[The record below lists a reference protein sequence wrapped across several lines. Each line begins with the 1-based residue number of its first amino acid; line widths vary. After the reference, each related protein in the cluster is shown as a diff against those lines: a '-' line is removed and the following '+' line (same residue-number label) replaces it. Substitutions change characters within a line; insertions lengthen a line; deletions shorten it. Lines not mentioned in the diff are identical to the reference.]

1 MLSDGIPRSLE
12 DILSKYGTR
21 LDRLERKPRGATGDE
36 INTVTT
42 YAQDDE
48 PTTGLH
54 VGDLWIDTDNENQMY
69 RWNGT
74 NWVLYRDAGI
84 SRIETDNAVTLLVS
98 KMDFE
103 AAADNLVTTYWQ
115 SAAPGSPS
123 GVGDLWVDKDDKK
136 LYRWSGS
143 TWVDQSD
150 TTVGNALL
158 VSGLTTALGDG
169 RIRTYFKFGE
179 PVPEGIGDL
188 WADTDDNNK
197 LYRWSGTSW
206 VPVLADTRAQSA
218 ATAAILL
225 NNYSTNPIF
234 DNWTTGSP
242 APVGYSVLGATP
254 IKENTRTRTAP
265 YAVRWVVDDALT
277 AAIVTVTGSASAWA
291 AVPNAEYLTVTVD
304 FQLISGDLEGAGLIV
319 DWTGYSPAQT
329 VILSLN
335 DEFPSGVDINKW
347 YRIKKVIKRS
357 ATPVGSF
364 TEMTATLTANLA
376 TVGTLTTKDIVFDQL
391 SVRQPTVEEIAAYGL
406 PTGTQTD
413 QLPDVGTNKI
423 STFYTI
429 NSDPPEATSV
439 GDLWVVVDRG
449 NLIRRWD
456 GSLWVSLQVGGDA
469 IGDGAVDGP
478 QLSGEI
484 VLASRFTTGVEGEQ
498 RVQFDDDGLKL
509 INADET
515 LRVNIPTLVG
525 SPVTLQ
531 AEVIADSLTVKG
543 GAIFED
549 ESEIARDSG
558 FTLASGTTSP
568 ITPPNL
574 SFEYETVRPT
584 TTQVVTGSLG
594 AFVLN
599 PNEVT
604 SVTWRST
611 VFAVHQK
618 RSNGTRVWLFNPDG
632 SVSSTTD
639 YDGWEAF
646 SETTFGGKVY
656 FLIRLMSNNT
666 YYLARSDAGGWFFS
680 SYARINTSL
689 TPAIGNNGTSI
700 VVIESNPSTSQV
712 TIRAMTMSGSSFGA
726 ATVSS
731 TALGDNAFD
740 ALGSWDAVYFG
751 SFDYGS
757 NRYVISMHGVPY
769 NIWNMNT
776 SGTFLTDDDFAS
788 PTANRRGMAWDGTN
802 FWVYGADGN
811 LYKMSTF
818 KWTTQ
823 SSLWWVGITWR
834 DTDAGGTGLHET
846 DLGSVRSI
854 NMRKRAGLKVGLPAI
869 PPGGGVDDPDS
880 GAVYLGRGAST
891 PASSAMHLQTTT
903 SAATTT
909 LTSPSFVSA
918 APPSV
923 NNFPGSNPGSIESGA
938 TSTVDSLPAFWVDGS
953 GDGRWEGEGWHTV
966 GGVGEPPF
974 LNSHTATAGYP
985 VQFRKDP
992 LGNVHLRGVVT
1003 LASPSDSNMF
1013 TLPVGYRPVGV
1024 TSITYPCDANPT
1036 NNMPRII
1043 VFSSNGVVQWAQK
1056 IRIGTAD
1063 TTAVHVDFV
1072 FSTRG

>member
-12 DILSKYGTR
+12 DILNKHATR
-21 LDRLERKPRGATGDE
+21 LDRLERKPRGATGEE

-48 PTTGLH
+48 PTVGLH

-74 NWVLYRDAGI
+74 TWILYRDAGI
-84 SRIETDNAVTLLVS
+84 SRIETDNTVTLLVS

-103 AAADNLVTTYWQ
+103 AASDNLVTTYWQ

-123 GVGDLWVDKDDKK
+123 GVGDLWVDRDDKK

-143 TWVDQSD
+143 AWLDQAD
-150 TTVGNALL
+150 TSVGNALL

-169 RIRTYFKFGE
+169 RIRTYFSFGE
-179 PVPEGIGDL
+179 PIPEGIGDL
-188 WADTDDNNK
+188 WADTDASNK

-254 IKENTRTRTAP
+254 VKENTRTRTAP
-265 YAVRWVVDDALT
+265 YAVRWAVDNALT
-277 AAIVTVTGSASAWA
+277 AAIVTVTGAASAWA
-291 AVPNAEYLTVTVD
+291 AVPNMEYLTVTID
-304 FQLISGDLEGAGLIV
+304 FQLVSGDLEGAGLVV

-329 VILSLN
+329 VIISLG
-335 DEFPSGVDINKW
+335 DEFPTGVDVNKW

-364 TEMTATLTANLA
+364 TEMTATLTANLVS
-376 TVGTLTTKDIVFDQL
+376 VGTLTTKDIVFDQL
-391 SVRQPTVEEIAAYGL
+391 SVRQPTIEEIAAYGL

-413 QLPDVGTNKI
+413 QLPDVGANKI

-429 NSDPPEATSV
+429 NSDPPDATAV

-449 NLIRRWD
+449 NLLRRWD
-456 GSLWVSLQVGGDA
+456 GSLWVPLQVGGDA

-484 VLASRFTTGVEGEQ
+484 ILASRFTTGVEGEQ
-498 RVQFDDDGLKL
+498 RVQFDDDGIKL

-515 LRVNIPTLVG
+515 LRINVPTLLG
-525 SPVTLQ
+525 SPVSLQ

-543 GAIFED
+543 GATFESV
-549 ESEIARDSG
+549 SEISRDSS

-568 ITPPNL
+568 ITPPTL
-574 SFEYETVRPT
+574 SVVYESIKPV
-584 TTQVVTGSLG
+584 TTQSVTGSLG
-594 AFVLN
+594 AFTLN

-604 SVTWRST
+604 SVNWRGT
-611 VFAVHQK
+611 QFAIHQK
-618 RSNGTRVWLFNPDG
+618 RSNGTRVWLVAPDG
-632 SVSSTTD
+632 TINSTTD

-646 SETTFGGKVY
+646 SETVFGGKVY
-656 FLIRLMSNNT
+656 FLIRLVSNNT

-680 SYARINTSL
+680 SYARINTSF
-689 TPAIGNNGTSI
+689 TPAIGNNGASI
-700 VVIESNPSTSQV
+700 VVIESNASTAQITV
-712 TIRAMTMSGSSFGA
+712 RAMSMSATSFGA
-726 ATVSS
+726 AINTS
-731 TALGDNAFD
+731 TAVGDNAFD
-740 ALGSWDAVYFG
+740 ALGSWDSVHFG
-751 SFDYGS
+751 TFDYGS
-757 NRYVISMHGVPY
+757 NRYVVSMHGVPY
-769 NIWNMNT
+769 DIWHMTTGGVILSNDH
-776 SGTFLTDDDFAS
+776 FPS
-788 PTANRRGMAWDGTN
+788 PTTNKRGMTWDGTN
-802 FWVYGADGN
+802 FWVYGSDGV
-811 LYKMSTF
+811 LYKMSTY
-818 KWTTQ
+818 KWTTE
-823 SSLWWVGITWR
+823 SSTWWVGSTWV
-834 DTDAGGTGLHET
+834 DSNAGGTGLHET

-854 NMRKRAGLKVGLPAI
+854 TMRKRAGLKVGLPAI

-880 GAVYLGRGAST
+880 WNVYLGRGSTT
-891 PASSAMHLQTTT
+891 PANSAMHLQTTGNT
-903 SAATTT
+903 ASTT

-918 APPSV
+918 APPTV
-923 NNFPGSNPGSIESGA
+923 NNFPGANPGSIESGA

-953 GDGRWEGEGWHTV
+953 GDGRWEGEDWHTV
-966 GGVGEPPF
+966 GDVGEPAF
-974 LNSHTATAGYP
+974 VNSHTAAAGYP

-992 LGNVHLRGVVT
+992 VGNVHLRGVVD
-1003 LASPSDSNMF
+1003 LSGPSDSNLF
-1013 TLPVGYRPVGV
+1013 TLPAGYRPIGI
-1024 TSITYPCDANPT
+1024 TSLSYPVDANPT
-1036 NNMPRII
+1036 NNMPRIVI
-1043 VFSSNGVVQWAQK
+1043 FANGVVQWAQK

-1063 TTAVHVDFV
+1063 TTAVHVDHV
-1072 FSTRG
+1072 FSVRG